1 MTGMFAGKKKFIFDI
16 DGTIALGPVLIDG
29 AKEFIERL
37 ERDGREI
44 FILTNNTS
52 KTPRMCSEQLRSYG
66 LDADKIRIITPL
78 DACVRYFVSK
88 GYERVYWAAVPEVS
102 EYLTQRGLRFD
113 RERPQAILLAF
124 DKTVT
129 YEKFQT
135 ITRLIHEGTP
145 YYATHIDIVC
155 PTELGYPIPDVGSF
169 IELLRL
175 TTGQTPLAT
184 FGKPNPSILTETVAS
199 DGSFDDIVIFGDRLY
214 TDIKLA
220 ENCGALS
227 VLVFSGE
234 TTREMYEASD
244 IKAGVTVDTIADLL
258 AETL

>member
-1 MTGMFAGKKKFIFDI
+1 MTGRFDGKRKFIFDI

-29 AKEFIERL
+29 AKEFIDSL
-37 ERDGREI
+37 ERDGREV

-52 KTPRMCSEQLRSYG
+52 KTPRMCTEQLRSYG
-66 LDADKIRIITPL
+66 LNADGIRIITPL
-78 DACVRYFVSK
+78 DACVRYFAAK
-88 GYERVYWAAVPEVS
+88 GYERVYWAAVPQVS
-102 EYLTQRGLRFD
+102 DYLTERGLRFD
-113 RERPQAILLAF
+113 DAHPQAILLAF

-155 PTELGYPIPDVGSF
+155 PTELGYSIPDVGSF

-175 TTGQTPLAT
+175 TTGRTPLAT
-184 FGKPNPSILTETVAS
+184 FGKPNPSILTETVAR
-199 DGSFDDIVIFGDRLY
+199 DGRFDDVVIIGDRLY

-244 IKAGVTVDTIADLL
+244 ITADITVDTIAELL
-258 AETL
+258 L

>member
-1 MTGMFAGKKKFIFDI
+1 MSGTFDGKKKFIFDI

-37 ERDGREI
+37 ERAGREI

-52 KTPRMCSEQLRSYG
+52 KTPRVCSEQIRSYG
-66 LDADKIRIITPL
+66 LNADAIRVVTPL
-78 DACVRYFVSK
+78 DACARHLISK
-88 GYERVYWAAVPEVS
+88 GLERVYWAAVPEVGD
-102 EYLTQRGLRFD
+102 YLTERGLRFD
-113 RERPQAILLAF
+113 DEHPQAILLAF

-155 PTELGYPIPDVGSF
+155 PTELGYSIPDVGSF

-175 TTGQTPLAT
+175 TTGKTPLAT
-184 FGKPNPSILTETVAS
+184 FGKPNPSILTETVVE
-199 DGSFDDIVIFGDRLY
+199 DGRFDDVVIIGDRLY

-234 TTREMYEASD
+234 TTREMYAASGTAAD
-244 IKAGVTVDTIADLL
+244 IAVDSIADLL
-258 AETL
+258 SML